1 MLYEGLMQEDSASDG
16 ELLERMVSGD
26 REAFAALYRRRQDGV
41 YRFALQ
47 MSGSEALA
55 EDVVQEVFLT
65 LVRAGATYDPAC
77 GPVTAFLYGI
87 ARNHVRRG
95 IGRGRQGSAD
105 SAPEPLAADQPETD
119 LARRETIASVRAAV
133 LALPVRYREVVVL
146 CELEEMDCRE
156 AAEALGCAVGTVKS
170 RLHRARRML
179 AGRLLPPGA
188 TLAVSRAIRP
198 ARCVP

>member
-26 REAFAALYRRRQDGV
+26 REAFAALYRRRQAGV

-87 ARNHVRRG
+87 ARNHVPRG
-95 IGRGRQGSAD
+95 
-105 SAPEPLAADQPETD
+105 T
-119 LARRETIASVRAAV
+119 
-133 LALPVRYREVVVL
+133 
-146 CELEEMDCRE
+146 
-156 AAEALGCAVGTVKS
+156 
-170 RLHRARRML
+170 
-179 AGRLLPPGA
+179 
-188 TLAVSRAIRP
+188 
-198 ARCVP
+198 

>member
-1 MLYEGLMQEDSASDG
+1 MQDESARDG

-26 REAFAALYRRRQDGV
+26 REAFAALYRRRQAGV

-65 LVRAGATYDPAC
+65 LVRAGAAYDPAC

-95 IGRGRQGSAD
+95 IGRGWHGSAEN
-105 SAPEPLAADQPETD
+105 APEPLAADQPEID

-133 LALPVRYREVVVL
+133 LALPMRYREVVVL

-156 AAEALGCAVGTVKS
+156 AAEVLGCAVGTVKS

-179 AGRLLPPGA
+179 ARRLLPEGA
-188 TLAVSRAIRP
+188 SLAASRAIRP

>member
-1 MLYEGLMQEDSASDG
+1 MKEENASDG
-16 ELLERMVSGD
+16 ELLERMVGGD
-26 REAFAALYRRRQDGV
+26 REAFAALYRRRQAGV

-65 LVRAGATYDPAC
+65 LIRAGATYEPAC

-95 IGRGRQGSAD
+95 IGRGRYASAEH
-105 SAPEPLAADQPETD
+105 APEPCAADHPEFD
-119 LARRETIASVRAAV
+119 LARSETIALVRKAV

-156 AAEALGCAVGTVKS
+156 AAEVLECAVGTVKS

-179 AGRLLPPGA
+179 AGRLLPAGA
-188 TLAVSRAIRP
+188 TLAVSRSIRP

>member
-1 MLYEGLMQEDSASDG
+1 MKEDDASDG

-26 REAFAALYRRRQDGV
+26 REAFAALYRRRQAGV

-65 LVRAGATYDPAC
+65 LIRAGATYDPAC

-95 IGRGRQGSAD
+95 IGRGSHGSAEH
-105 SAPEPLAADQPETD
+105 APEPRAADHPEFD
-119 LARRETIASVRAAV
+119 LARSETIALVRKAV

-156 AAEALGCAVGTVKS
+156 AAEVLGCAVGTVKS

-179 AGRLLPPGA
+179 AGRLLPAGA
-188 TLAVSRAIRP
+188 TLTLSRAIRP

>member
-1 MLYEGLMQEDSASDG
+1 MNEEFPSDRD
-16 ELLERMVSGD
+16 LLDRVRDGD
-26 REAFAALYRRRQDGV
+26 REAFATLYRRRQAGI

-65 LVRAGATYDPAC
+65 LIRGGAAYDPAR
-77 GPVTAFLYGI
+77 GEVASFLYGI

-95 IGRGRQGSAD
+95 LAHRRAGDAETASDQAASGH
-105 SAPEPLAADQPETD
+105 PESD
-119 LARRETIASVRAAV
+119 LARSELIAAVRAAV
-133 LALPVRYREVVVL
+133 LALPVRYREAVVL
-146 CELEEMDCRE
+146 CDLEEIDQAR

-179 AGRLLPPGA
+179 MERLH
-188 TLAVSRAIRP
+188 P
-198 ARCVP
+198 ARRAQEIPSGVKPAGCAP

>member
-1 MLYEGLMQEDSASDG
+1 
-16 ELLERMVSGD
+16 VSGD
-26 REAFAALYRRRQDGV
+26 REAFAALYRRRQAGV

-47 MSGSEALA
+47 MSGSEAPA

-65 LVRAGATYDPAC
+65 LIRAGATYDPAC

-95 IGRGRQGSAD
+95 IGRRGYGSLENT
-105 SAPEPLAADQPETD
+105 PEPLATDHPEAD
-119 LARRETIASVRAAV
+119 LARSETIASVRRAV

-156 AAEALGCAVGTVKS
+156 AAEVLDCALGTVKS

-179 AGRLLPPGA
+179 AGRLLPAGA
-188 TLAVSRAIRP
+188 TLAVARAIRP

>member
-1 MLYEGLMQEDSASDG
+1 MQEEDASDG

-26 REAFAALYRRRQDGV
+26 GEAFAALYRRRQAGV

-77 GPVTAFLYGI
+77 GPVTAFLFGI

-95 IGRGRQGSAD
+95 IGRGRHGGAESAR
-105 SAPEPLAADQPETD
+105 ELLAADQPETD
-119 LARRETIASVRAAV
+119 LVRRETIASVRAAV
-133 LALPVRYREVVVL
+133 LALPVRYREAVVL
-146 CELEEMDCRE
+146 CDLEEMDCRE
-156 AAEALGCAVGTVKS
+156 AAEILGCAVGTVKS

-179 AGRLLPPGA
+179 AGRLLPAGA
-188 TLAVSRAIRP
+188 APAVSRAIRP

>member
-1 MLYEGLMQEDSASDG
+1 MTACMNEEDASDG
-16 ELLERMVSGD
+16 ELLKRMVGGD
-26 REAFAALYRRRQDGV
+26 REAFAALYRRRQAGV
-41 YRFALQ
+41 HRFALQ

-55 EDVVQEVFLT
+55 DDVVQEVFLT
-65 LVRAGATYDPAC
+65 LMRVGGGYDPAC
-77 GPVTAFLYGI
+77 GQVTAFLYGI

-95 IGRGRQGSAD
+95 IGRVRTGNAEST
-105 SAPEPLAADQPETD
+105 PELVAADHPESD

-156 AAEALGCAVGTVKS
+156 AADALGCAVGTVKS

-179 AGRLLPPGA
+179 AARLLPARA
-188 TLAVSRAIRP
+188 TADISRAVRP
-198 ARCVP
+198 ARCLP

>member
-1 MLYEGLMQEDSASDG
+1 MNEENASDG

-26 REAFAALYRRRQDGV
+26 RDAFAALFRRRQAGV

-65 LVRAGATYDPAC
+65 LMRAGATYDPAC

-95 IGRGRQGSAD
+95 IGRGRYASTEN
-105 SAPEPLAADQPETD
+105 APEPLAADQPEVD

-156 AAEALGCAVGTVKS
+156 AAEVLGCAVGTVKS

-179 AGRLLPPGA
+179 AGRLLPPRA
-188 TLAVSRAIRP
+188 ALAVSRAIRP

>member
-1 MLYEGLMQEDSASDG
+1 MNEENASDG

-26 REAFAALYRRRQDGV
+26 RDAFAALYRRRQAGV

-55 EDVVQEVFLT
+55 EDVVQEVFLA
-65 LVRAGATYDPAC
+65 LIRAGATYDPAC

-95 IGRGRQGSAD
+95 MGRGCHGSAD
-105 SAPEPLAADQPETD
+105 NAPEPLAADHPEND
-119 LARRETIASVRAAV
+119 LARSQTIASVRAAV

-156 AAEALGCAVGTVKS
+156 EADVLGCAVGTVKS

-179 AGRLLPPGA
+179 AGRLLPAGA
-188 TLAVSRAIRP
+188 TLAVARAIRP

>member
-1 MLYEGLMQEDSASDG
+1 MQEESASDG

-26 REAFAALYRRRQDGV
+26 REAFAALYRKRQAGV

-95 IGRGRQGSAD
+95 IARGRYGSAD
-105 SAPEPLAADQPETD
+105 NGPEPLAADHPEND
-119 LARRETIASVRAAV
+119 LARSETIASVRKAV
-133 LALPVRYREVVVL
+133 LALPVRYREVW
-146 CELEEMDCRE
+146 C
-156 AAEALGCAVGTVKS
+156 CATWKNW
-170 RLHRARRML
+170 
-179 AGRLLPPGA
+179 
-188 TLAVSRAIRP
+188 
-198 ARCVP
+198 